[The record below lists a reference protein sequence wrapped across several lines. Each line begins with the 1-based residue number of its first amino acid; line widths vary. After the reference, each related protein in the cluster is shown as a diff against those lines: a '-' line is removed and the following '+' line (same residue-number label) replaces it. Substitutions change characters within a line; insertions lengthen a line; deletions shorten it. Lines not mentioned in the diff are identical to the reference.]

1 VEIVLEIYA
10 VELDNSKW
18 TALKMFARELHNSK
32 WTNDLDRSKV
42 ALGVRLHQW
51 LCGLYLE

>member
-1 VEIVLEIYA
+1 LEIYA